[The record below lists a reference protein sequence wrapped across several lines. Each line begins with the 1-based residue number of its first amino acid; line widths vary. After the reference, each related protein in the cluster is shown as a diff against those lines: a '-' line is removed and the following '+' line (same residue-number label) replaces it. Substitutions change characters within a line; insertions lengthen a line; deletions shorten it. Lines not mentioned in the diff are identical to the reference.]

1 MPCHANL
8 TLMNVPE
15 KHTQQEFAVLEPELP
30 GVLALFSMF
39 HPDLCASGLYPG
51 ATTSAGLN
59 VQLSFVNISIGEEY
73 YIIQYLRHN
82 VNSQG
87 LIGKLNS
94 VTP

>member
-8 TLMNVPE
+8 TVVNVPE

-51 ATTSAGLN
+51 TTTSAGLN
-59 VQLSFVNISIGEEY
+59 VQLCIVKISIGEEY

-82 VNSQG
+82 VDSQG

-94 VTP
+94 DTP